1 MTHLLAD
8 SLTITGFVAAMM
20 LLIEY
25 VNVVSNGT
33 WSRRLARSRMGQYL
47 LASLLGATPGCL
59 GAFTVVTMYSH
70 GAVSFGSVV
79 AAMIATSGDEA
90 FVMFALIPKTALILT
105 ALLFVLAPIAGATV
119 DFFAGKR
126 PNAWP
131 RCDALILHPEEQS
144 LRFSSA
150 RVLAEWKDCSAA
162 RGILAAALALFA
174 AAVAVGQIGPPEWNW
189 VRVSL
194 LAVSGASLF
203 VVVTAPDHFLEDHL
217 WRHVARKHVP
227 RVFLWTLAALAA
239 SGPIE
244 QFLKIGGRATG
255 SHWLLLVMAC
265 AIGLIPESG
274 PHLIFVTLCAQ
285 HAVPFSVLLAS
296 SIVQDGH
303 GMLPMLAHSR
313 RAFLTVKGVN
323 FLVGLAAGT
332 AAMGLGF

>member
-1 MTHLLAD
+1 M
-8 SLTITGFVAAMM
+8 ITGFVAAMM

-25 VNVVSNGT
+25 LNVVSSGK
-33 WSRRLARSRMGQYL
+33 WSQRLVRGRMGQYL

-59 GAFTVVTMYSH
+59 GAFTVVAMYSH

-90 FVMFALIPKTALILT
+90 FVMFALIPKTALALT
-105 ALLFVLAPIAGATV
+105 ALLFVLALVAGATV

-131 RCDALILHPEEQS
+131 RCDALVLHREEQPLS
-144 LRFSSA
+144 FSA
-150 RVLAEWKDCSAA
+150 NRVLAQWRDCSAA
-162 RGILAAALALFA
+162 RGILTTALALFA
-174 AAVAVGQIGPPEWNW
+174 AAIAGGQIGPPVWNW
-189 VRVSL
+189 VRISL
-194 LAVSGASLF
+194 IVVSGASLF
-203 VVVTAPDHFLEDHL
+203 IVATVPDHFLEEHL

-227 RVFLWTLAALAA
+227 RVFFWTLAALAA

-244 QFLKIGGRATG
+244 HLLKVSGGAAQNR
-255 SHWLLLVMAC
+255 WLLLLMAC

-274 PHLIFVTLCAQ
+274 PHLIFVTLYAQ
-285 HAVPFSVLLAS
+285 NAVPFGVLLAS

-313 RAFLTVKGVN
+313 RAFLTVKGLN
-323 FLVGLAAGT
+323 FVFGLVVGA
-332 AAMGLGF
+332 AAMSLGC